1 MLLITKQIEWQE
13 HEMSE
18 KDNSLEYVYNEV
30 LMVMERLLKEDQ
42 NPLAIAAVLASQAM
56 GLYKTVLS
64 DKDYDSMIDSLV
76 EKKDS
81 VEPYEARSLH

>member
-1 MLLITKQIEWQE
+1 MLLITKQIEWPEQK
-13 HEMSE
+13 MSD

-56 GLYKTVLS
+56 GLYRTVLS
-64 DKDYDSMIDSLV
+64 DEDYDSMITSLV
-76 EKKDS
+76 DKKDK